1 MLAPIELYRGCVVRS
16 HDGHD
21 ITDMLQ
27 TDSHVIRVVGRLP
40 TTDVVDHKS
49 EEQRRVEFDAHKA
62 VRVEAEKLRRR
73 QADLAV
79 RTMQEREN
87 TLRREFDAAESAIEM
102 LERDLRRRFDDLSA
116 DCGGD
121 DTVKTQLLP
130 RCV

>member
-1 MLAPIELYRGCVVRS
+1 MLARIELYRGCVVRS
-16 HDGHD
+16 RDGHD

-27 TDSHVIRVVGRLP
+27 TNSHVIRVIGRLP
-40 TTDVVDHKS
+40 TTDVVARES

-62 VRVEAEKLRRR
+62 ARVEAEKLRRY
-73 QADLAV
+73 QADLEL

-87 TLRREFDAAESAIEM
+87 TLRCEFDAAERATEM

-121 DTVKTQLLP
+121 DTMKTH
-130 RCV
+130 